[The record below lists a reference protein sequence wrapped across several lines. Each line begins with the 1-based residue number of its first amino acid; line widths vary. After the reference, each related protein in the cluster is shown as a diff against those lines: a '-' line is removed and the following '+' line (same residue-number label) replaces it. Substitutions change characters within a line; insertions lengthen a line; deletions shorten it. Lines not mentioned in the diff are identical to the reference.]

1 MRIGVVND
9 SILAREALK
18 RVIEAS
24 EDHVVAWTAA
34 DGYRAI
40 ELAHADRPDLI
51 LMDLIMPGI
60 SGVETTRRITAET
73 NCPILIVTEAVRKAV
88 GMVYDAMGYGAL
100 DAVDTPVL
108 GVRGEIDGARP
119 LSAKIDTIAR
129 LVGSSLKG
137 SSNRHFVES
146 RYFDAGVASTNK
158 AFDFDFV
165 LIGASTGGP
174 NAIATILERF
184 PRDWRGCVVVV
195 QHVDLAFA
203 PGLARWLSDRIGRE
217 VNLIEPG
224 DAPRAGATLLAG
236 TNDHLV
242 VTQEGRFAYES
253 EPESVYYRP
262 SVDVFFASAA
272 ASRMRPGAAAILTG
286 MGADG
291 ARGLLELKNKGWRTF
306 AQDKE
311 SSIIWGMPRAAVELG
326 AAETVAS
333 LEDIAA
339 AIVGGFSRR

>member
-1 MRIGVVND
+1 VRIGVVND

-24 EDHVVAWTAA
+24 EDHDVAWTAA
-34 DGYRAI
+34 DGFRAI
-40 ELAHADRPDLI
+40 ELARSDRPDLI

-60 SGVETTRRITAET
+60 NGVETTRRITAET
-73 NCPILIVTEAVRKAV
+73 NCPILIVTATVRKTV
-88 GMVYDAMGYGAL
+88 GMVYEAMGYGAL

-108 GVRGEIDGARP
+108 GARGEIDGARP
-119 LSAKIDTIAR
+119 LLTKIDTIAR
-129 LVGSSLKG
+129 LVGASLKG
-137 SSNRHFVES
+137 SASRHLLES
-146 RYFDAGVASTNK
+146 QSFDEGFEATNE

-184 PRDWRGCVVVV
+184 PRDWRGCTVVV

-203 PGLARWLSDRIGRE
+203 PGLARWLADRSGRE
-217 VNLIEPG
+217 VKLIERG
-224 DAPRAGATLLAG
+224 DLPRAGATLLAG

-242 VTQEGRFAYES
+242 VTSSGRFAYET
-253 EPESVYYRP
+253 EPQSVYYRP

-272 ASRMRPGAAAILTG
+272 ASRMKPGAAAILTG

-291 ARGLLELKNKGWRTF
+291 ARGLLELKKKGWRTF
-306 AQDKE
+306 AQNKE
-311 SSIIWGMPRAAVELG
+311 SSIIWGMPRAATELG

-333 LEDIAA
+333 LEEIAA
-339 AIVGGFSRR
+339 AIVAGFSR